1 MRPGDDIDLTLV
13 SAASSSVYAG
23 YSAASRF
30 VDVDGVNNPRI
41 SVTKG
46 DTLRF
51 LTHSPTLVDTKI
63 EFFLDPFFTQRFYGS
78 ALDSIE
84 ITNAG
89 VAGDN
94 QEFETYLSL
103 IHI

>member
-51 LTHSPTLVDTKI
+51 LTHSPTLTDTKI
-63 EFFLDPFFTQRFYGS
+63 EFFLDPKLKISKIASVLITINKLAFVNEISKAPIFTSGPI
-78 ALDSIE
+78 L
-84 ITNAG
+84 
-89 VAGDN
+89 
-94 QEFETYLSL
+94 
-103 IHI
+103 